1 MNSKRT
7 RKPAFLE
14 RLLTVRPFCALVLAT
29 ATLMSASVTA
39 QVTTLPV
46 FLTPETTPV
55 PPPPVEPPPE
65 RPTPPTPPVEP
76 RIPAEPEGLP
86 IRSDG
91 ESPDETGSRSGA
103 QAPTVANDL
112 FLEAGGDEAYVADA
126 AVADTIARVETEL
139 RKALKI
145 TASEPG
151 LRVRVQKGAF
161 LGASAGLWRYLSADN
176 IQVWA
181 RWILPTN
188 TSSGLKLF
196 AQYHYTGP
204 YSGDS
209 AEFFNPANYAISEE
223 SRLYVQ
229 DTDIGGQI
237 ASWTP
242 GRPVNFWTL
251 LTREVPG
258 GPTFTVESLT
268 AEFAPMANLSVNGDG
283 FGGQY
288 FTVSADLTS
297 SPEFPGLQPIL
308 DVQRKLRRISKDG
321 AREVAAVPG
330 PVKPTEPVSPEKPAE
345 PVTPEKPA
353 DSVPADRSD
362 VTRETTP
369 DIKPVTPVEPA
380 VPPVRPEPVDGTA
393 SEPDQIQPNP
403 ANDVFTM
410 IEGAAP
416 FADDATVSD
425 IITRVEGKLREA
437 LKVSATDT
445 GLRVRV
451 DRQPFGNRVTG
462 LWRYLGADD
471 VQAFARWSYPSNDPA
486 GLRLFVEYQYAGPL
500 VEDPQVLSNPDNFE
514 ISPNNLICLMDVWTG
529 VNTATWASNTPVRFS
544 STVSSLR
551 PDASTLTADT
561 LRSVFS
567 SLSNLDVQSYENG
580 YFSLSGDV
588 SASNGLPGIQ
598 PLIDVQ
604 RKFLGF
610 VRAGTEKPEG
620 VVMTPEALAPTSA
633 TFLPK
638 ALKASKPPGFAAK
651 SDRTAEPATTE
662 TALTADGGL
671 QGLTLQADNPKIEI
685 AENGAYIPLY
695 FTVLGTYTGT
705 NDVVVRARFISGTA
719 TPGADFA
726 LGEQERSLPAQGG
739 LTTMTWIAVPTLLDE
754 VNEGDETA
762 VFEVFIVGSTNAP
775 IRIEATLLEDS
786 NPGQV
791 GFVSTRF
798 QINEGSTNGYAQIRL
813 WRSLNTRQAAT
824 VSYRLEGPASALA
837 VLGGQTRRTATFQP
851 GDSQIFVQIPLVND
865 TTAQGVQDV
874 TLTLEPLEGGLKL
887 MKDFES
893 TVLTVADDE
902 TPSPAEPLKISEY
915 DSGGGQRGV
924 MLSTRVARGYQ
935 VLLECSDT
943 GAAGPWRPY
952 WRFEGADVERVTF
965 DSFDASVMRMYRILP
980 PEPLDYTYPW

>member
-1 MNSKRT
+1 MNPKPSSKSH
-7 RKPAFLE
+7 AFIE
-14 RLLTVRPFCALVLAT
+14 RVLALRPFWAAVVVA
-29 ATLMSASVTA
+29 ASLLSFSLPA
-39 QVTTLPV
+39 QTIPGPDV
-46 FLTPETTPV
+46 TPEI
-55 PPPPVEPPPE
+55 PPRQVEPMPVT
-65 RPTPPTPPVEP
+65 PTD
-76 RIPAEPEGLP
+76 PAEPQTPAEPKGPP
-86 IRSDG
+86 IRPEG
-91 ESPDETGSRSGA
+91 ESPDETGSQSGG
-103 QAPTVANDL
+103 QVPTVANDI
-112 FLEAGGDEAYVADA
+112 FFETGSDEAYAADA
-126 AVADTIARVETEL
+126 LVADTIARVETEL
-139 RKALKI
+139 RKVLKI
-145 TASEPG
+145 SATEPG
-151 LRVRVQKGAF
+151 VRVRVLKGAF

-196 AQYHYTGP
+196 AQYQYKGP

-258 GPTFTVESLT
+258 GWTFTVESLT
-268 AEFAPMANLSVNGDG
+268 AELAPLTNLSVNGDA
-283 FGGQY
+283 FGERY
-288 FTVSADLTS
+288 FTVSADLTT

-308 DVQRKLRRISKDG
+308 DVQRKLRRISEEGTRK
-321 AREVAAVPG
+321 VAAVPG
-330 PVKPTEPVSPEKPAE
+330 PAKPTE

-353 DSVPADRSD
+353 EPVIPDQTTDLVPADRSD
-362 VTRETTP
+362 VTSETSP
-369 DIKPVTPVEPA
+369 AIKPESPVEPA
-380 VPPVRPEPVDGTA
+380 RPPVLPQPVDGTV
-393 SEPDQIQPNP
+393 SEPAQIQPNP

-486 GLRLFVEYQYAGPL
+486 GLRLFVDYQYAGPL
-500 VEDPQVLSNPDNFE
+500 VEDPEVLSNPDNFE
-514 ISPNNLICLMDVWTG
+514 ISPNNLICLMDLWSG
-529 VNTATWASNTPVRFS
+529 VNTATWASNTPVRFI
-544 STVSSLR
+544 STVSTVRS
-551 PDASTLTADT
+551 DESTLTADT

-567 SLSNLDVQSYENG
+567 SLSNLDVQNYANG
-580 YFSLSGDV
+580 YFSLAGDV
-588 SASNGLPGIQ
+588 SDSNGLTGIQ

-604 RKFLGF
+604 RLLLKL
-610 VRAGTEKPEG
+610 VRDGTRKTDSATVP
-620 VVMTPEALAPTSA
+620 PEALAPTSD
-633 TFLPK
+633 TFVAK
-638 ALKASKPPGFAAK
+638 ARSLANPVRSPAK

-662 TALTADGGL
+662 TVLTANGGL
-671 QGLTLQADNPKIEI
+671 QGLTLQADYPKIEI

-719 TPGADFA
+719 TPGADFE

-739 LTTMTWIAVPTLLDE
+739 LTTMAWISVPTLLDE

-837 VLGGQTRRTATFQP
+837 VLGGQTNRTATFEP
-851 GDSQIFVQIPLVND
+851 GQSQIFVQIPLVNNSE
-865 TTAQGVQDV
+865 AQGTLDV
-874 TLTLEPLEGGLKL
+874 TLTLESIEGGLKL
-887 MKDFES
+887 MKGLES
-893 TVLTVADDE
+893 TVLTLADDE
-902 TPSPAEPLKISEY
+902 TPRSGEPLTISQY
-915 DSGGGQRGV
+915 DLGGGQRGA
-924 MLSTRVARGYQ
+924 MLSTRVSRGYQ
-935 VLLECSDT
+935 VRLEYSDT
-943 GAAGPWRPY
+943 GVAGPWQLY
-952 WRFEGADVERVTF
+952 WLFEGSDVERVAF
-965 DSFDASVMRMYRILP
+965 DSFDTSVMRMYRILP
-980 PEPLDYTYPW
+980 PEPLDFTFPW

>member
-1 MNSKRT
+1 MLPPRGFTPGRRS
-7 RKPAFLE
+7 PVA
-14 RLLTVRPFCALVLAT
+14 AL
-29 ATLMSASVTA
+29 
-39 QVTTLPV
+39 P
-46 FLTPETTPV
+46 
-55 PPPPVEPPPE
+55 
-65 RPTPPTPPVEP
+65 
-76 RIPAEPEGLP
+76 
-86 IRSDG
+86 
-91 ESPDETGSRSGA
+91 
-103 QAPTVANDL
+103 
-112 FLEAGGDEAYVADA
+112 
-126 AVADTIARVETEL
+126 TIA
-139 RKALKI
+139 
-145 TASEPG
+145 
-151 LRVRVQKGAF
+151 
-161 LGASAGLWRYLSADN
+161 
-176 IQVWA
+176 
-181 RWILPTN
+181 
-188 TSSGLKLF
+188 
-196 AQYHYTGP
+196 
-204 YSGDS
+204 
-209 AEFFNPANYAISEE
+209 
-223 SRLYVQ
+223 Q

-251 LTREVPG
+251 LTRDVPG
-258 GPTFTVESLT
+258 GSTFTVESLT

-638 ALKASKPPGFAAK
+638 ALKASKPPGFAAR

>member
-1 MNSKRT
+1 MKPQQT
-7 RKPAFLE
+7 PKPAFLE
-14 RLLTVRPFCALVLAT
+14 RLLAGRLLWAVAVAT
-29 ATLMSASVTA
+29 ATLTSASLTA
-39 QVTTLPV
+39 QV
-46 FLTPETTPV
+46 FLTPDITPV
-55 PPPPVEPPPE
+55 PPPPQVEPPPE
-65 RPTPPTPPVEP
+65 RPVPPTPPAEP
-76 RIPAEPEGLP
+76 QTPAEPEGLP
-86 IRSDG
+86 VRQEGD
-91 ESPDETGSRSGA
+91 SPDETGSQSGG
-103 QAPTVANDL
+103 QVPTVANDI
-112 FLEAGGDEAYVADA
+112 FFETGNEETYVADA
-126 AVADTIARVETEL
+126 SVADTIARVETEL
-139 RKALKI
+139 RKVLKI
-145 TASEPG
+145 SATEPG

-176 IQVWA
+176 IQVYA

-229 DTDIGGQI
+229 DTNISGQT

-258 GPTFTVESLT
+258 GSTFTVESLT
-268 AEFAPMANLSVNGDG
+268 AEFAPLTNLSVNGDA
-283 FGGQY
+283 FGEQF
-288 FTVSADLTS
+288 FTVSADLTT

-308 DVQRKLRRISKDG
+308 DVQRKLRRISNEGTRK
-321 AREVAAVPG
+321 VAAVPG
-330 PVKPTEPVSPEKPAE
+330 PAKPTE

-353 DSVPADRSD
+353 EPITPDQTTDLVPADRSD
-362 VTRETTP
+362 VTRETSP

-380 VPPVRPEPVDGTA
+380 VPPVRPEPVDGTV

-425 IITRVEGKLREA
+425 IITRVEGQLREA
-437 LKVSATDT
+437 LKVSETDT

-500 VEDPQVLSNPDNFE
+500 VEDPEVLRNPDNFE
-514 ISPNNLICLMDVWTG
+514 ISPNNLICLMDLWSG
-529 VNTATWASNTPVRFS
+529 VNIATWASNTSVRFS
-544 STVSSLR
+544 STVSSVR
-551 PDASTLTADT
+551 SDESTLTAET
-561 LRSVFS
+561 LRSVFG

-580 YFSLSGDV
+580 YFSLAGDV
-588 SASNGLPGIQ
+588 SDSNGLTGIQ

-604 RKFLGF
+604 RLLLKL
-610 VRAGTEKPEG
+610 VRDGTRKTDGAKAP
-620 VVMTPEALAPTSA
+620 PEAMAPTSA
-633 TFLPK
+633 RFAAK
-638 ALKASKPPGFAAK
+638 ARALANPVSSPAK

-662 TALTADGGL
+662 TVLTANGGL
-671 QGLTLQADNPKIEI
+671 QGLTLQTDNPKIEI
-685 AENGAYIPLY
+685 AENGAYIPLF
-695 FTVLGTYTGT
+695 FTVLGSYTGT
-705 NDVVVRARFISGTA
+705 NDVVVRARFLSGTA
-719 TPGADFA
+719 TPGADFE

-739 LTTMTWIAVPTLLDE
+739 LTTMAWISVPTLLDE

-915 DSGGGQRGV
+915 DAGGGQRGV
-924 MLSTRVARGYQ
+924 MLSTQVARGYQ

-943 GAAGPWRPY
+943 GAAGPWRPL

-980 PEPLDYTYPW
+980 PEPLDLTFPW